1 MALIHKGRL
10 FSTYISWQHIRGVSV
25 IPNSLAATAGYI
37 ELMSLVAVKIMLIIS
52 SMLILFCLIISF
64 SKSLVLDKT
73 DSLSSFSIVIAPLI
87 ALTFTFVPPKLLYG
101 PSLLIFHLS
110 LAFLFLKIRQH
121 LCDHHIWQYLFSRQ
135 HLNL

>member
-10 FSTYISWQHIRGVSV
+10 FSTYISWQHIRGVLV